1 MDLIKNFG
9 IQPTLLLAQ
18 VVNFLIILWLLQKF
32 AFKPIMKML
41 GDRKKT
47 IAEGIKNAEDA
58 RAALEKAVEEEKKVL
73 KKAQTEAQIILAD
86 ARKQADETIAASRDE
101 AKVQVEH
108 MLADAKSKM
117 EQDSRETEKRLALSA
132 AKLAVDMLEK
142 SLSGVFDAKEQ
153 EEAVQKLTVK
163 LKKQ

>member
-9 IQPTLLLAQ
+9 IQPTLLIAQ

-41 GDRKKT
+41 SDRKKT
-47 IAEGIKNAEDA
+47 ITESMKNADDA
-58 RAALEKAVEEEKKVL
+58 RKALEDAVEEEKKIL
-73 KKAQTEAQIILAD
+73 KKAQTEAQTILAD
-86 ARKQADETIAASRDE
+86 ARKQADDTIAASRDE

-142 SLSGVFDAKEQ
+142 SLTGVFNEKEQ
-153 EEAVQKLTVK
+153 EEAVHKLTAK
-163 LKKQ
+163 LKK